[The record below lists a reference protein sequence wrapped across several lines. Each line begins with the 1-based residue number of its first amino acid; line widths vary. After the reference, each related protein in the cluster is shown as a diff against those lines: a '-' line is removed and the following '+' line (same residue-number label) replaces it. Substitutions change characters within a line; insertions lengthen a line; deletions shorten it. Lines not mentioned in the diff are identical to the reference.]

1 MRRPPCALVPSLAVL
16 LLSTVLTTSACD
28 DGGAEPT
35 CGDGTC
41 DPGETP
47 PACPADCP
55 AVCGDGLCTA
65 PDETVENC
73 PDDCVLSCALT
84 TDLSPNLATGALFY
98 GYPALGRDAG
108 APSCASFPGGR
119 EVYLGFTPDFTGE
132 LVISTRHPSTNVDTI
147 LELRADTCDGAPV
160 ACAAPGN
167 GGSELTVSV
176 QALSAYVVVVETT
189 GGEGDVF
196 ALQLR
201 RPGVCDG
208 LGTVTEA
215 TGRLLTGERF
225 PVDTVGGP
233 GTLAGSCGGS
243 GASEARVTFVAPVT
257 GEWLVTTAHPDTAF
271 DTLLHLREGSAD
283 GSGHCAFAEAEIGCD
298 DGDAPHAPASWLRFE
313 AVEDL
318 RYDLFVDGTDGAAGL
333 ATLTLGLAAD
343 SPALARLD
351 GCDHE
356 TLADRF
362 ALFVPAGA
370 EVRVAVDTVDL
381 QTAADT
387 RLRVRLPDGAEL
399 HVADDDVPCTFPP
412 PQWSCPSTA
421 FTAGV
426 GGLYTLEVYVGSS
439 EACADRTRV
448 NYQLTATVNGAA
460 AEMILFGDQ

>member
-1 MRRPPCALVPSLAVL
+1 MRSPRSSLVSSLAVL
-16 LLSTVLTTSACD
+16 LLSWVLTTSACD
-28 DGGAEPT
+28 DGGTGST
-35 CGDGTC
+35 CGDGAC

-47 PACPADCP
+47 ASCPGDCP
-55 AVCGDGLCTA
+55 AVCGDGLCTT
-65 PDETVENC
+65 PDETLEGC
-73 PDDCVLSCALT
+73 PEDCQVTCALT
-84 TDLSPNLATGALFY
+84 TDLSPNLATGAIFF

-108 APSCASFPGGR
+108 APSCGGFPGGR
-119 EVYLGFTPDFTGE
+119 EIYLGFTPDFTGE
-132 LVISTRHPSTNVDTI
+132 LVISTRHPSTNADTI
-147 LELRADTCDGAPV
+147 LEVRADTCDGAPV

-167 GGSELTVSV
+167 GGAELTVSV
-176 QALSAYVVVVETT
+176 QALSAYVVVVETP
-189 GGEGDVF
+189 GDEDDVF

-208 LGTVTEA
+208 VGTVTEA
-215 TGRLLTGERF
+215 TARLLSGERF
-225 PVDTVGGP
+225 PVETADGP
-233 GTLAGSCGGS
+233 GTLAGSCGGA
-243 GASEARVTFVAPVT
+243 GAPETRVTFVAPVT
-257 GEWLVTTAHPDTAF
+257 GEWIVSTAHPDTGF
-271 DTLLHLREGSAD
+271 DTLLHLREGGAD
-283 GSGHCAFAEAEIGCD
+283 GAGRCAFAEAEIGCD

-318 RYDLFVDGTDGAAGL
+318 RYDLFVDGANGAAGL

-362 ALFVPAGA
+362 AFFVPAGA
-370 EVRVAVDTVDL
+370 QVAVAVDTVDA

-387 RLRVRLPDGAEL
+387 RLRVRLPSGAEL

-412 PQWSCPSTA
+412 PQWSCPSYA

-439 EACADRTRV
+439 EACASRARV
-448 NYQLTATVNGAA
+448 DYQLTATVNGAA